1 MQADYRLEMFKE
13 CLVAVH
19 AKDDLA
25 FYKQA
30 LLDQINLLERQ
41 ILIEVS
47 SSLITLRQLTC
58 TYSKQT
64 LLSHLHV
71 RLCF

>member
-13 CLVAVH
+13 CLMAVH

-47 SSLITLRQLTC
+47 SS
-58 TYSKQT
+58 
-64 LLSHLHV
+64 
-71 RLCF
+71 